1 MEIKDGMHTTT
12 LPDTT
17 PQMTHAEWEAEGK
30 RRFGEDI
37 FKWKFQCPI
46 CKNVAA
52 IEDYK
57 AFKDQG
63 ATPDSA
69 TCQCIGRFTGAKRK
83 AFGDRKSPPSSA
95 TGQPCDYALF
105 GLFRLPGVIITFP
118 DGKKKM
124 SFAFAPTE

>member
-1 MEIKDGMHTTT
+1 MEIKDDMHTTV
-12 LPDTT
+12 LPDNT
-17 PQMTHAEWEAEGK
+17 PQMTYAEWEEEGK

-46 CKNVAA
+46 CKNVATV
-52 IEDYK
+52 EDYK
-57 AFKDQG
+57 PFKDQG

-83 AFGDRKSPPSSA
+83 AFGDPVTP
-95 TGQPCDYALF
+95 GQPCDYALF

-118 DGKKKM
+118 DGHKKM